1 MWKGLLMFLLLIQSV
16 LYYATV
22 MLLCIWYVGISE
34 NFSRTC
40 CIHADELASLYA
52 TVDLV
57 LCKQACFDFARI
69 TTTVIDADIIP
80 VENVIRSI
88 ACILCLDENKSM
100 AFRYVVYV

>member
-1 MWKGLLMFLLLIQSV
+1 MLRGCNSAYGMLVPLKLISQEHAVYMLMNLH
-16 LYYATV
+16 
-22 MLLCIWYVGISE
+22 LCIY
-34 NFSRTC
+34 
-40 CIHADELASLYA
+40 
-52 TVDLV
+52 VDLV

-100 AFRYVVYV
+100 AFRYAVYV